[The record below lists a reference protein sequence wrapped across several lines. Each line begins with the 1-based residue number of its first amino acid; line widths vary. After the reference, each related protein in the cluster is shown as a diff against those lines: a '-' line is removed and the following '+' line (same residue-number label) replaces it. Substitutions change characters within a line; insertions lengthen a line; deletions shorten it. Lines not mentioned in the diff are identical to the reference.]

1 MLNIPKHTVLYKGMS
16 ISCKTVPKSVEYFF
30 VTEDIDVAKLYA
42 HKDLCTYRTTREL
55 RLFALTP
62 ANVYQL
68 LLSSSTPLTFEEK
81 QLIAMVT
88 GVGVTKKNQ
97 AMYFE
102 HLNAAMRQYLTDCS
116 PGERFSHTNTNK
128 LACVRLCKAFAQ
140 MGFDGYYAEPVNSV
154 FHGGGFHREI
164 MICNAADKLEIIR
177 SMIPL
182 MSQAQLKK
190 DGVLN
195 MLRLYAKRSNI
206 FLTAF
211 VEPMITPMVAPGMAV
226 KLYAELE
233 NRPNNHKIHDTL
245 DMDISVFIHHDYI
258 ERLSPTDRMTAVH
271 QIVRTVFERFDLM
284 GEQFVTLLN
293 QEYDDLNV
301 RLLKH
306 CRIDPSTNTC
316 MVDFTRTQGFP
327 FLDRNVFAVK
337 QYYVGFPDGTQ
348 VELMDVAVVYQRNI
362 HRGLLNPEVSTDL
375 GFPVPTLAVLAEDLW
390 TMIQIDILG
399 PSPQNQKRHPITGS
413 AKQKGLK
420 DLYRLKYVASRA
432 GFHEYLWI
440 VNHLINIVQKK
451 NYNNATKVQR
461 LRNVLSGK
469 K

>member
-1 MLNIPKHTVLYKGMS
+1 MLTIPKHTVLYKGMS

-30 VTEDIDVAKLYA
+30 VTEDPDVAKLYA
-42 HKDLCTYRTTREL
+42 HKDLCVYRTTMAL

-68 LLSSSTPLTFEEK
+68 LMSPSAPLTFEEK

-97 AMYFE
+97 AKYFE
-102 HLNAAMRQYLTDCS
+102 GLSAAMRQYLTDCS

-128 LACVRLCKAFAQ
+128 LACVHLCKAFAQ

-164 MICNAADKLEIIR
+164 MICNAADKLEIVR

-182 MSQAQLKK
+182 MDRVKLKT
-190 DGVLN
+190 DGVLH
-195 MLRLYAKRSNI
+195 MFRLYAKRSNV
-206 FLTAF
+206 FSNNF
-211 VEPMITPMVAPGMAV
+211 VEPIVTPVVAPGMAV
-226 KLYAELE
+226 KLYAERDHE
-233 NRPNNHKIHDTL
+233 KNKIIHDTL
-245 DMDISVFIHHDYI
+245 DLDISVFIEHEYL
-258 ERLSPTDRMTAVH
+258 ERLSPTDRMTVVP

-301 RLLKH
+301 RLIRH
-306 CRIDPSTNTC
+306 CRPSTQNC
-316 MVDFTRTQGFP
+316 LVDFTRTQGFP
-327 FLDRNVFAVK
+327 FLERNVFAVK
-337 QYYVGFPDGTQ
+337 QYYVGFPDGTT
-348 VELMDVAVVYQRNI
+348 VELMDVAVVYQPKKTPLDLSVSHEI
-362 HRGLLNPEVSTDL
+362 GLPL
-375 GFPVPTLAVLAEDLW
+375 PTLTALAEELW
-390 TMIQIDILG
+390 AMIQIDILG
-399 PSPQNQKRHPITGS
+399 PSPLNQKRNPITGS

-432 GFHEYLWI
+432 GLKEYLG
-440 VNHLINIVQKK
+440 VVTHLINIVQKT
-451 NYNNATKVQR
+451 NYSNATKIQR